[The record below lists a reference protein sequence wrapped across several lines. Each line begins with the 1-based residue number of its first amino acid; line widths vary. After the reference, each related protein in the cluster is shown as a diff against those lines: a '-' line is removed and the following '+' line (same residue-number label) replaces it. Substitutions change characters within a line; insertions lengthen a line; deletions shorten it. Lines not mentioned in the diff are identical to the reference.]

1 MAYNNNNATVLLVGS
16 TGFVGGRILN
26 ELIQAKH
33 NNKIGKVIAGVNHAT
48 HLANVDQ
55 TIQLDYHDD
64 ENLNQQLKGVDVVI
78 SAISITPD
86 SLTNV
91 DKLLTAMAFNK
102 VKLYI
107 PSEYGVDYNKTQYKS
122 HPVFVAKSR
131 HIEKAKQFDFKT
143 VSIYSG
149 LIMEFTFGKLLDMKE
164 LEWKLV
170 SSKQK
175 VALTSLNDLSSVI
188 AQLAATPLEDV
199 NKLKSELRVFSDCR
213 SIHKYARVFEDQI
226 HQPIVLIDVNRA
238 IYEKTFALLEKGEY
252 TGDQFEAF
260 KATVHLIASEGS
272 VDFTADND
280 NDTET
285 LNRIAA
291 TEAHF
296 MASQKPRVSNLNTPP
311 AVPSPEEGPPR
322 KLTRRTGPSVTHS
335 IAKDMQSVDNSDRS
349 FGASAQAKS
358 TPVQHIPPSSS
369 PATTFARDNS
379 AILAAELSRMR
390 RQKDE
395 EIEKRMQTSNQLKA
409 QYEINYRAHGEIE
422 TDQEE
427 LKAQK
432 EKLRAEVARLQALNA
447 DLNTK
452 NETSNEK
459 MEIDMMFQRHEA
471 ETSIRKQ
478 NRSTVSPQRRTS
490 RASSMGFPGLQNSFA
505 RNTAGLSRGKTA
517 MPAPPIA
524 SRKDEM
530 DWQSETNERR
540 AHSQPRPTTSKNDS
554 SDWEK
559 FTHLLFN
566 HLCCYP
572 STRAYRQL
580 TIQLILNADVESV
593 ELDKYNRAS
602 VELLETFGEE
612 VVEGRTDAAF
622 AKVVKNLNIF
632 VEVFL
637 NCGMLTHLA
646 ETLALLASLVYA
658 NEKILD
664 SLLSPVH
671 EVDGSSLV
679 LSIMKIVKKHLKP
692 KTQVNESEEMKGSQ
706 EILEEMIQDNLM
718 DCVLNFVETVVMHS
732 QDSQTGKLM
741 PLLKDAAVIQI
752 PLLSSQKPCW
762 REYLAQLGDL
772 DVDIY
777 YEFLDFPNK
786 LTSISEF
793 DDFYASLELLIQPSQ
808 DGFYDSQQIDPFS
821 NLELFEAFLDYV
833 NNKSPSIPKLS
844 SNSNNNDDDHDEI
857 LQNKVK
863 TFDNFLTSNNLG
875 DIHKGNENLR
885 KFFDYRSTNFNDV
898 VGIGSHQHAL
908 LSLASFYYSNNLIEE
923 SSRLL
928 NEAIIISRIS
938 KDLETLEK
946 SIKLRRL
953 LGNKK
958 TCVDIYK
965 SSTEDL
971 TIMDELNDIKLSLNQ
986 VGVIVLLMAALSD
999 YFKGDKLS
1007 DLFIRSTRALIRL
1020 EENTVQDKVDASLQT
1035 WSTINAILWDMAGV
1049 KSIRDIYQDLS
1060 LKGETWHTSAQLTC
1074 RINIA
1079 HQYSQNGEYASAL
1092 DCLFNQKLLSEI
1104 NLSDYTIWANA
1115 IWSVLKQRSDRLDRQ
1130 WTGPDVESSNDQ
1142 EMVNKIESLIGNAV
1156 ENDGNRDLTLEQLL
1170 LSYKMADDRQYL
1182 KLKLKAQLELAGF
1195 ETRYN
1200 YGITKLKLELV

>member
-1 MAYNNNNATVLLVGS
+1 M
-16 TGFVGGRILN
+16 
-26 ELIQAKH
+26 ELIKLILIYLIKK
-33 NNKIGKVIAGVNHAT
+33 NDKN
-48 HLANVDQ
+48 
-55 TIQLDYHDD
+55 
-64 ENLNQQLKGVDVVI
+64 NLNLLNF
-78 SAISITPD
+78 ITK
-86 SLTNV
+86 LILQN
-91 DKLLTAMAFNK
+91 DK
-102 VKLYI
+102 V
-107 PSEYGVDYNKTQYKS
+107 
-122 HPVFVAKSR
+122 
-131 HIEKAKQFDFKT
+131 
-143 VSIYSG
+143 
-149 LIMEFTFGKLLDMKE
+149 
-164 LEWKLV
+164 
-170 SSKQK
+170 
-175 VALTSLNDLSSVI
+175 DLS
-188 AQLAATPLEDV
+188 
-199 NKLKSELRVFSDCR
+199 
-213 SIHKYARVFEDQI
+213 
-226 HQPIVLIDVNRA
+226 
-238 IYEKTFALLEKGEY
+238 
-252 TGDQFEAF
+252 
-260 KATVHLIASEGS
+260 
-272 VDFTADND
+272 
-280 NDTET
+280 
-285 LNRIAA
+285 
-291 TEAHF
+291 
-296 MASQKPRVSNLNTPP
+296 
-311 AVPSPEEGPPR
+311 
-322 KLTRRTGPSVTHS
+322 
-335 IAKDMQSVDNSDRS
+335 
-349 FGASAQAKS
+349 
-358 TPVQHIPPSSS
+358 
-369 PATTFARDNS
+369 
-379 AILAAELSRMR
+379 
-390 RQKDE
+390 
-395 EIEKRMQTSNQLKA
+395 
-409 QYEINYRAHGEIE
+409 
-422 TDQEE
+422 
-427 LKAQK
+427 
-432 EKLRAEVARLQALNA
+432 
-447 DLNTK
+447 
-452 NETSNEK
+452 
-459 MEIDMMFQRHEA
+459 
-471 ETSIRKQ
+471 
-478 NRSTVSPQRRTS
+478 
-490 RASSMGFPGLQNSFA
+490 
-505 RNTAGLSRGKTA
+505 
-517 MPAPPIA
+517 
-524 SRKDEM
+524 
-530 DWQSETNERR
+530 
-540 AHSQPRPTTSKNDS
+540 
-554 SDWEK
+554 
-559 FTHLLFN
+559 
-566 HLCCYP
+566 
-572 STRAYRQL
+572 
-580 TIQLILNADVESV
+580 
-593 ELDKYNRAS
+593 
-602 VELLETFGEE
+602 
-612 VVEGRTDAAF
+612 
-622 AKVVKNLNIF
+622 
-632 VEVFL
+632 
-637 NCGMLTHLA
+637 
-646 ETLALLASLVYA
+646 
-658 NEKILD
+658 
-664 SLLSPVH
+664 
-671 EVDGSSLV
+671 
-679 LSIMKIVKKHLKP
+679 
-692 KTQVNESEEMKGSQ
+692 
-706 EILEEMIQDNLM
+706 
-718 DCVLNFVETVVMHS
+718 
-732 QDSQTGKLM
+732 
-741 PLLKDAAVIQI
+741 
-752 PLLSSQKPCW
+752 W

-821 NLELFEAFLDYV
+821 LFGLFVRQSLMLKNNLSFKGNLELFEAFLDYV

-953 LGNKK
+953 LGNQK

-986 VGVIVLLMAALSD
+986 VSVIVLLMAALSD

-1142 EMVNKIESLIGNAV
+1142 EMVNKIESLIGNSV
-1156 ENDGNRDLTLEQLL
+1156 ENDGNRDLALEQLL

-1200 YGITKLKLELV
+1200 YGVNMSSNEDDLLARALNSSDKQIEARACVIYAEKAINDGCRCHFEFKTLKLAKDLLLRAQGVYEKLEDITSQSDCIYSLIGVLENLSEDVNNWVERLLDLENMDIKQNDLIEKKVRSLVQHWGIIISLRA

>member
-1 MAYNNNNATVLLVGS
+1 M
-16 TGFVGGRILN
+16 
-26 ELIQAKH
+26 ELIKLILIYLIKK
-33 NNKIGKVIAGVNHAT
+33 NDKN
-48 HLANVDQ
+48 
-55 TIQLDYHDD
+55 
-64 ENLNQQLKGVDVVI
+64 NLNLLNF
-78 SAISITPD
+78 ITK
-86 SLTNV
+86 LILQN
-91 DKLLTAMAFNK
+91 DK
-102 VKLYI
+102 V
-107 PSEYGVDYNKTQYKS
+107 
-122 HPVFVAKSR
+122 
-131 HIEKAKQFDFKT
+131 
-143 VSIYSG
+143 
-149 LIMEFTFGKLLDMKE
+149 
-164 LEWKLV
+164 
-170 SSKQK
+170 
-175 VALTSLNDLSSVI
+175 DLS
-188 AQLAATPLEDV
+188 
-199 NKLKSELRVFSDCR
+199 
-213 SIHKYARVFEDQI
+213 
-226 HQPIVLIDVNRA
+226 
-238 IYEKTFALLEKGEY
+238 
-252 TGDQFEAF
+252 
-260 KATVHLIASEGS
+260 
-272 VDFTADND
+272 
-280 NDTET
+280 
-285 LNRIAA
+285 
-291 TEAHF
+291 
-296 MASQKPRVSNLNTPP
+296 
-311 AVPSPEEGPPR
+311 
-322 KLTRRTGPSVTHS
+322 
-335 IAKDMQSVDNSDRS
+335 
-349 FGASAQAKS
+349 
-358 TPVQHIPPSSS
+358 
-369 PATTFARDNS
+369 
-379 AILAAELSRMR
+379 
-390 RQKDE
+390 
-395 EIEKRMQTSNQLKA
+395 
-409 QYEINYRAHGEIE
+409 
-422 TDQEE
+422 
-427 LKAQK
+427 
-432 EKLRAEVARLQALNA
+432 
-447 DLNTK
+447 
-452 NETSNEK
+452 
-459 MEIDMMFQRHEA
+459 
-471 ETSIRKQ
+471 
-478 NRSTVSPQRRTS
+478 
-490 RASSMGFPGLQNSFA
+490 
-505 RNTAGLSRGKTA
+505 
-517 MPAPPIA
+517 
-524 SRKDEM
+524 
-530 DWQSETNERR
+530 
-540 AHSQPRPTTSKNDS
+540 
-554 SDWEK
+554 
-559 FTHLLFN
+559 
-566 HLCCYP
+566 
-572 STRAYRQL
+572 
-580 TIQLILNADVESV
+580 
-593 ELDKYNRAS
+593 
-602 VELLETFGEE
+602 
-612 VVEGRTDAAF
+612 
-622 AKVVKNLNIF
+622 
-632 VEVFL
+632 
-637 NCGMLTHLA
+637 
-646 ETLALLASLVYA
+646 
-658 NEKILD
+658 
-664 SLLSPVH
+664 
-671 EVDGSSLV
+671 
-679 LSIMKIVKKHLKP
+679 
-692 KTQVNESEEMKGSQ
+692 
-706 EILEEMIQDNLM
+706 
-718 DCVLNFVETVVMHS
+718 
-732 QDSQTGKLM
+732 
-741 PLLKDAAVIQI
+741 
-752 PLLSSQKPCW
+752 W

-772 DVDIY
+772 DADIY

-821 NLELFEAFLDYV
+821 LFGLFVRQSLMLKNNLSFKGNLELFEAFLDYV

-844 SNSNNNDDDHDEI
+844 SNSNNNDDDYDEI

-1200 YGITKLKLELV
+1200 YGVNMSSNEDDLLARALNSSDNQIEARACVIYAEKAINDGSLKLAKDLLLRAQGVYEKLEDITSQSDCIYSLIGVLENLSEDVNNWVERLLDLENMDIKQNDLIEKKVRSLVQHWGIIISLRA